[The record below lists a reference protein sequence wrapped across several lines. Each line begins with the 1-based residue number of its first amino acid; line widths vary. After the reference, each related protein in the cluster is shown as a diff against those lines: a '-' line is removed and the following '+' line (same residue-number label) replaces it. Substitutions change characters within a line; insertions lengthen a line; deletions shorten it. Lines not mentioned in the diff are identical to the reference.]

1 MSVLNAYLNPLTYL
15 NTSIGTTKLDNL
27 LMQSWLF
34 PALVALAIAGRLL
47 LSIYSTWH
55 HAQKAS
61 RIGCGEVPLYSSQDP
76 FGISTLLETLDAA
89 REKLLPQLAERR
101 MTFLSRKHDRYVST
115 FRMCQAGRENMFTA
129 DPKNIQAMLAT
140 QFKDFGLGD
149 MRRNVANPVVGHGIF
164 TTDGES
170 WSRSRSLLR
179 PQFTRD
185 QIGNLDREERHVHN
199 ALCAI
204 PMLSDGWSSAVN
216 IQAIFFRLTLD
227 SATEFL
233 FGKSCD
239 SQVAAMQQEAGPAPD
254 DTFLYGFDRCMWYL
268 AERIRF
274 DRLYW
279 VIYNQE
285 FRKCIDIVHAF
296 VDQYVHSALKQVQQ
310 QEEQPQGIKKV
321 PSQYIFLNALTGTT
335 KDPVRLRDESLNV
348 LLAGRDTTA
357 SLLSWTILL
366 LARHPHIFSRLR
378 SDILEQFGTYEL
390 PRNMDFASLKSCQY
404 LQHFLNEV
412 LRLYPVVPLNRRCAT
427 KDTTLPRGG
436 GKDGTSPIYIR
447 KGRTVMYSTYVLHRR
462 KDIWGEDAEIFN
474 PDRWVGRKVTWE
486 YIPFNGGPRTCI
498 GQQFALMRSS
508 YVLVRLLQRYDKIED
523 VQSEREIRYSVSLTS
538 CPADPVTV
546 RFHQAEVEG

>member
-1 MSVLNAYLNPLTYL
+1 MSESQAYLNASPTG
-15 NTSIGTTKLDNL
+15 ITTLDNL
-27 LMQSWLF
+27 IMKSC
-34 PALVALAIAGRLL
+34 LVPTLVVLAIVGCLVP
-47 LSIYSTWH
+47 SVYSTWR
-55 HAQKAS
+55 HAQKARKIS
-61 RIGCGEVPLYSSQDP
+61 CGEPPLYPSQHP
-76 FGISTLLETLDAA
+76 FGISTLFETLDAA
-89 REKLLPQLAERR
+89 REKRLPQLAERR
-101 MTFLSRKHDRYVST
+101 ISFLSRRHNRYVST
-115 FRMCQAGRENMFTA
+115 FRMYQAGRENLFTA
-129 DPKNIQAMLAT
+129 DPKNIQSMLAT
-140 QFKDFGLGD
+140 QFKDFGLGE
-149 MRRNVANPVVGHGIF
+149 MRRNVAEPLIGHGIF
-164 TTDGES
+164 T
-170 WSRSRSLLR
+170 
-179 PQFTRD
+179 RD
-185 QIGNLDREERHVHN
+185 RMNNLDREERHVHN
-199 ALCAI
+199 ALRAI
-204 PMLSDGWSSAVN
+204 PMRSDGWSSAVD

-239 SQVAAMQQEAGPAPD
+239 SQISAMQKEASQASD

-268 AERIRF
+268 AERLRF
-274 DRLYW
+274 ERLYW

-296 VDQYVHSALKQVQQ
+296 VDQYVHSALMQAKQK
-310 QEEQPQGIKKV
+310 EEKAQGIEKV
-321 PSQYIFLNALTGTT
+321 SSQYIFLEALTSTI

-366 LARHPHIFSRLR
+366 LARHPHIFARIR
-378 SDILEQFGTYEL
+378 SDILDQFGTYDQ
-390 PRNMDFASLKSCQY
+390 PRSMDFASLKSCQY
-404 LQHFLNEV
+404 LQHFLNET
-412 LRLYPVVPLNRRCAT
+412 LRLYPVVPFNRRCAT

-508 YVLVRLLQRYDKIED
+508 YVLVRLLQRFDKIED
-523 VQSEREIRYSVSLTS
+523 VHSEREIRYGVSLTS

-546 RFHQAEVEG
+546 RLHQAETGV

>member
-1 MSVLNAYLNPLTYL
+1 MSESKAYLSASPTG
-15 NTSIGTTKLDNL
+15 ITTLDNL
-27 LMQSWLF
+27 MESY
-34 PALVALAIAGRLL
+34 LVPTLVVLAIIGCLIP
-47 LSIYSTWH
+47 SVYSTWR
-55 HAQKAS
+55 HAQKA
-61 RIGCGEVPLYSSQDP
+61 RKIGCGEPPLYPSQHP

-89 REKLLPQLAERR
+89 REKRLPQLAERR
-101 MTFLSRKHDRYVST
+101 IAFLSRRHNRYVST
-115 FRMCQAGRENMFTA
+115 FRMCQAGRENLFTA
-129 DPKNIQAMLAT
+129 DPKNIQSMLAT
-140 QFKDFGLGD
+140 QFNDFGLGE
-149 MRRNVANPVVGHGIF
+149 MRRNVAEPLAGHGIF

-185 QIGNLDREERHVHN
+185 RMSNLDREERHVHN
-199 ALCAI
+199 ALRAI
-204 PMLSDGWSSAVN
+204 PTRSDGWSSAVD

-239 SQVAAMQQEAGPAPD
+239 SQISATQKEAGQASD
-254 DTFLYGFDRCMWYL
+254 DTFLYGFDGCMGYL
-268 AERIRF
+268 AERLRF
-274 DRLYW
+274 ERLYW

-296 VDQYVHSALKQVQQ
+296 VDQYVHSALMKAERQG
-310 QEEQPQGIKKV
+310 EKAQGIEKV
-321 PSQYIFLNALTGTT
+321 SPQYIFLEALTSTI

-357 SLLSWTILL
+357 SLLSWTVLL
-366 LARHPHIFSRLR
+366 LARHPHTFARLR
-378 SDILEQFGTYEL
+378 SDILDQFGTYDQ
-390 PRNMDFASLKSCQY
+390 PHSMDFASLKSCQY
-404 LQHFLNEV
+404 LRHFLNET
-412 LRLYPVVPLNRRCAT
+412 LRLYPVVPFNRRCAM

-462 KDIWGEDAEIFN
+462 KDIWGEDAETFN

-508 YVLVRLLQRYDKIED
+508 YVLVRLLQRFDKIED
-523 VQSEREIRYSVSLTS
+523 VHSEREIRYGVSLTS

-546 RFHQAEVEG
+546 RLHQAETGV

>member
-1 MSVLNAYLNPLTYL
+1 MSDSRPLF
-15 NTSIGTTKLDNL
+15 NTSTVTTTLDNL
-27 LMQSWLF
+27 LIKCWIV
-34 PALVALAIAGRLL
+34 PGLVAVVLAGRLL
-47 LSIYSTWH
+47 LSVYSTWRH
-55 HAQKAS
+55 SQKARS
-61 RIGCGEVPLYSSQDP
+61 LGCEESPLYPCQDP

-101 MTFLSRKHDRYVST
+101 VAFLSRQHDRYVST
-115 FRMCQAGRENMFTA
+115 FRMCQAGRENLFTA

-140 QFKDFGLGD
+140 QFNDFGLGD
-149 MRRNVANPVVGHGIF
+149 TRRNVAYPVVGSGIF

-170 WSRSRSLLR
+170 WSHSRSLLR

-185 QIGNLDREERHVHN
+185 QMSNLDREERHVSN
-199 ALCAI
+199 ALRAI
-204 PMLSDGWSSAVN
+204 PMLSDGWSTAVD

-233 FGKSCD
+233 FGESCD
-239 SQVAAMQQEAGPAPD
+239 SQIAATQQEAGQASD

-268 AERIRF
+268 AERLRF
-274 DRLYW
+274 ERLYF

-285 FRKCIDIVHAF
+285 FRKCIKIVHSF
-296 VDQYVHSALKQVQQ
+296 VDRYVHSALAQAQQ
-310 QEEQPQGIKKV
+310 QEEKGQGIEKV
-321 PSQYIFLNALTGTT
+321 PSHYIFLEALTRTT

-357 SLLSWTILL
+357 SLLSWAILL
-366 LARHPHIFSRLR
+366 LARNSHIFARLR
-378 SDILEQFGTYEL
+378 SDILEQFGTYDQ
-390 PRNMDFASLKSCQY
+390 PRDMNFASLKSCHY
-404 LQHFLNEV
+404 LRYFLNEI
-412 LRLYPVVPLNRRCAT
+412 LRLYPVVPFNRRCAT

-436 GKDGTSPIYIR
+436 GKDGNSPIFIR
-447 KGRTVMYSTYVLHRR
+447 KGRTVMYGTYVLHRR

-508 YVLVRLLQRYDKIED
+508 YVLVRLLQRFDKIED
-523 VQSEREIRYSVSLTS
+523 VHPKSEIRYGVSLTS

-546 RFHQAEVEG
+546 RLHLA